1 MENKINILTM
11 LALHEQ
17 TLSKI
22 YGMFLEK
29 FDHEIW
35 RFLTSEELKHS
46 DWILSITDNV
56 IDDSV
61 NFEPRSFTEKDISK
75 SINDIE
81 TKKEDFEKGNFT
93 ELQAFEYAME
103 IENGMLEK
111 KFLDSFRS
119 DYSGIQTVL
128 DNLKAETKLHREML
142 EIEFGKF
149 KKKQLATDLKMKKVF
164 QKTSTMGLHAEYE
177 RLLARL
183 YTIFSKKFPNE
194 NIWEYLAEEEKKHE
208 AWVKQIILKMID
220 ETIIYD
226 NSDESEEEIISS
238 LVALKETINTVSNNG
253 ITAEDALELAYGIEN
268 SLLEKEFFNKFSSD
282 APAIN
287 KILSQLKADTI
298 KHRDMLDTKAFS

>member
-1 MENKINILTM
+1 MENKVDILTM

-17 TLSKI
+17 TLSYL
-22 YGMFLEK
+22 YGTFVKK

-56 IDDSV
+56 IDESV
-61 NFEPRSFTEKDISK
+61 NFEPRSFTEEIISNSIKDLEAK
-75 SINDIE
+75 IE
-81 TKKEDFEKGNFT
+81 ECEQGNLS

-111 KFLDSFRS
+111 KFLDSFWS

-149 KKKQLATDLKMKKVF
+149 KNKQLATELKMRKVF

-183 YTIFSKKFPNE
+183 YTVFSRKFPDE
-194 NIWEYLAEEEKKHE
+194 NLWEYLVEEEKKHE
-208 AWVKQIILKMID
+208 AWIKQIILKMID

-238 LVALKETINTVSNNG
+238 LVELKETINTVSNNE
-253 ITAEDALELAYGIEN
+253 ITAEEALELAYGIEN

-298 KHRDMLDTKAFS
+298 KHRDMLDSKAFS